1 MKPSIVFITS
11 FKLTKMK
18 IGISG
23 LGLIGG
29 SIALQ
34 LTKANPECT
43 IMGYDTSKQHQKKA
57 CEAGLVDQLL
67 NHKDE
72 LLEADLIILAMPV
85 NAILKMLPYYL
96 DRISNQVITDT
107 GSLKHEL
114 CEAVANHPRRKNY
127 VAGHPM
133 AGTEHSGPDAAK
145 SDLYRD
151 RYWILSE
158 VDKSGESALEGM
170 IKIISL
176 LKAHILYID
185 PVKHDEQMAY
195 LSHLSHLS
203 SFALATTINKA
214 EKNGNG
220 HISHLA
226 GGGLYST
233 IRLANSSS
241 SMWTPIFN
249 MNSNNMIN
257 CIDNF
262 IDNLN
267 TLKDQIK
274 NRDHDALTQ
283 QIKKANKIYG
293 KIYNEKNQK

>member
-1 MKPSIVFITS
+1 
-11 FKLTKMK
+11 MK

-34 LTKANPECT
+34 LKRANPE
-43 IMGYDTSKQHQKKA
+43 IFIAGYDKSGQHQQMA
-57 CEAGLVDQLL
+57 TEAGFIDQIAPHPDDLL
-67 NHKDE
+67 KS
-72 LLEADLIILAMPV
+72 DLIILAMPV
-85 NAILKMLPYYL
+85 NSILQMLPYYL
-96 DRISNQVITDT
+96 DRISSQIITDT
-107 GSLKHEL
+107 GSLKWSL
-114 CEAVANHPRRKNY
+114 CKAVANHPRRKNY

-133 AGTEHSGPDAAK
+133 AGTEHGGPRAAEPK
-145 SDLYRD
+145 LFRN

-158 VDKSGESALEGM
+158 VQKSGEKALQLTRE
-170 IKIISL
+170 IIRL
-176 LKAHILYID
+176 LDAKTLYI
-185 PVKHDEQMAY
+185 PPKEHDEQMAY

-203 SFALATTINKA
+203 SFALATTINKVQS
-214 EKNGNG
+214 NGKG
-220 HISHLA
+220 HLAYLA

-249 MNSNNMIN
+249 MNSSNMIH

-267 TLKDQIK
+267 ALKNQIK
-274 NRDHDALTQ
+274 NGDHSGLNQRIAE
-283 QIKKANKIYG
+283 ANKIYG
-293 KIYNEKNQK
+293 RIYNDKIRNKNR

>member
-1 MKPSIVFITS
+1 
-11 FKLTKMK
+11 MK

-34 LTKANPECT
+34 LKRINPD
-43 IMGYDTSKQHQKKA
+43 IFIVGYDKSRQHQQIA
-57 CEAGLVDQLL
+57 TEAGFIDQIAAHPDDLL
-67 NHKDE
+67 KTE
-72 LLEADLIILAMPV
+72 LIILAMPV
-85 NAILKMLPYYL
+85 NSILQMLPYYL
-96 DRISNQVITDT
+96 DRISNQVVTDT

-133 AGTEHSGPDAAK
+133 AGTEHSGPAAAEP
-145 SDLYRD
+145 DLFRN
-151 RYWILSE
+151 RFWILSD
-158 VDKSGESALEGM
+158 VDKSSEMALER
-170 IKIISL
+170 INELIIL
-176 LKAHILYID
+176 LGANKLIINPKA
-185 PVKHDEQMAY
+185 HDEQMAY

-203 SFALATTINKA
+203 SFALATTISKA
-214 EKNGNG
+214 GKNGNG

-262 IDNLN
+262 IDSLN

-274 NRDHDALTQ
+274 NRDHEALNQ
-283 QIKKANKIYG
+283 QIEEANKIYG
-293 KIYNEKNQK
+293 KIYNEKKQK